1 MAGLNKVIRT
11 ITTMLEEVIK
21 QRQGRE
27 RDNQT
32 NDNRSITRGYSREEW
47 QNLSQAQRNNVYHAR
62 ERYETVKL

>member
-1 MAGLNKVIRT
+1 
-11 ITTMLEEVIK
+11 MLEEVIK

-32 NDNRSITRGYSREEW
+32 NVNRSITRGYSREEW